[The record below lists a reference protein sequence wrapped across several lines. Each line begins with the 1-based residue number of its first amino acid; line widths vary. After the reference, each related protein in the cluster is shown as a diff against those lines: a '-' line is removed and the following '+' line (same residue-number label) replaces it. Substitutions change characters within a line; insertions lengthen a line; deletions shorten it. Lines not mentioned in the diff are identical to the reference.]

1 MCEKYKDVTTM
12 KRLSLIALAVT
23 SLVGC
28 GGGGESDAKFTD
40 PANTAPTITTLPLTE
55 IYFEEVYRSKVEAD
69 DAEYDE
75 LSYSISGAPAGFS
88 INAETGDIEA
98 LPFSTSGI
106 TLTYDGKYVV
116 GGVVVSVTDGSF
128 VTSSEPFDLTFMV
141 RQLPPGIAGAPE
153 GPIEIGQVFSF
164 TPDSSDVNGDELTF
178 SAANL
183 PSWMSID
190 SLTGTISGTPTEVGT
205 YEGITITV
213 SDGKFESVLPA
224 FSLTVV
230 DPTYIT
236 FSGSLKSSGEGSV
249 MSMYGEEA
257 LIEFYIG
264 DELASVQTV
273 TDGLQFTM
281 VFSADESMYDD
292 TVRVIY
298 SGGDDAPLAHLESYG
313 GSLGDLLSLAKEED
327 GDYQLDYVL
336 APQLEGTF
344 LNSAS
349 TLMMEGLYGDK
360 LPEDALK
367 SLDLDRAIEIASFG
381 YSMTVG
387 GTEAIWVETIG
398 SNNAYDAM
406 NYFVSSDFD
415 DRKASFLDYTS
426 GGEDSLPGDDS
437 ADDVVRNDFVTF
449 KRTDVIGDTVISQGI
464 ISNGAFSDSI
474 VLSLNDNGTG
484 FIDSSNGELDV
495 LEVVLWNIDNSGDI
509 SLLLGG
515 DGTPALNVSIDSYV
529 ELTEYLDDLLND
541 PLVDLELRLND
552 LELVDTINEDAT
564 SFIVEYGSDRI
575 FIGKEV
581 DSHSSEHVSIRTSG
595 DLSISV
601 VTATE
606 TFEVSVFDDVD
617 LKETF
622 GVVSKTL
629 AESDYFDEESTFA
642 LPVRYEINAC
652 FPKWSYDELPSD
664 GVSVIGDR
672 EYERTISDGV
682 LKLHRDSEVFNT
694 DGYERFE
701 YTPVSVVDGVA
712 TVLVK
717 RFETEYGVEKLKS
730 MFTRHASKKTD
741 ATFKIIKQE
750 LPLAWNYAKDSW
762 KASSFKAD
770 GLGVEE
776 LDSINALSVTDTGFK
791 YGIVGFDEDVTDSGL
806 VCAGG
811 TSDTC
816 FALDDHKQVDSYAI
830 ELIDLSTD
838 DEDSVMTPYYSS
850 EDRVVAFET
859 VIHGSGL
866 CGDTGRLVTFDK
878 IDLSNHIE
886 AWNKAKKSFT
896 W

>member
-1 MCEKYKDVTTM
+1 M
-12 KRLSLIALAVT
+12 KKLSLIALAVT

-28 GGGGESDAKFTD
+28 GGGGGGESDAKFTD
-40 PANTAPTITTLPLTE
+40 PLNTAPKITTLPLTE
-55 IYFEEVYRSKVEAD
+55 IYFEEAYKSKVEAV
-69 DAEYDE
+69 DAEGDK
-75 LSYSISGAPAGFS
+75 LSYSLSGAPDGFYIDS
-88 INAETGDIEA
+88 ETGVIEA
-98 LPFSTSGI
+98 PPYGTGGI
-106 TLTYDGKYVV
+106 TLTYDGKYIVD
-116 GGVVVSVTDGSF
+116 GVVVSVTDGSY
-128 VTSSEPFDLTFMV
+128 VISSDPFDLTFMV
-141 RQLPPGIAGAPE
+141 RQLPPGIVGAPE
-153 GPIEIGQVFSF
+153 PTIEIGQAFSF
-164 TPDSSDVNGDELTF
+164 TPSSSDVNGDVLTF
-178 SAANL
+178 SAVNL

-213 SDGKFESVLPA
+213 SDGKFDSVLPA
-224 FSLTVV
+224 FALTVV
-230 DPTYIT
+230 NPTYIT
-236 FSGSLKSSGEGSV
+236 FSGSLKPNGEGSV

-257 LIEFYIG
+257 LVELYIG
-264 DELASVQTV
+264 GELTSSQTV

-281 VFSADESMYDD
+281 VFSVDDSMYDD
-292 TVRVIY
+292 VVRVVY

-313 GSLGDLLSLAKEED
+313 GPLGDLLSLAKEED

-349 TLMMEGLYGDK
+349 TLMMEGLYGSD

-367 SLDLDRAIEIASFG
+367 SLDLSRAIEIASFG

-387 GTEAIWVETIG
+387 GSESIWVETIG

-415 DRKASFLDYTS
+415 ARKVAFLDYTS
-426 GGEDSLPGDDS
+426 GVEGSLPGEDSSGDI
-437 ADDVVRNDFVTF
+437 VRNEFVTF
-449 KRTDVIGDTVISQGI
+449 KRTGVIGDMVISQGV
-464 ISNGAFSDSI
+464 ISNGAFSNSI

-484 FIDSSNGELDV
+484 FIDSSNGELDA
-495 LEVVLWNIDNSGDI
+495 LEVALWNIDNSGDI

-515 DGTPALNVSIDSYV
+515 DGTTALSVSIDSYA
-529 ELTEYLDDLLND
+529 ELTEYLVELLDD

-552 LELVDTINEDAT
+552 MGLVDTVNEYAT
-564 SFIVEYGSDRI
+564 SFIVEYGSNRI
-575 FIGKEV
+575 FIGKEI
-581 DSHSSEHVSIRTSG
+581 DSHSSGHVSLRTSG

-601 VTATE
+601 VTMAE
-606 TFEVSVFDDVD
+606 TFEVPVFDDVD

-629 AESDYFDEESTFA
+629 ATSDYFDEDSTFA
-642 LPVRYEINAC
+642 LPVRYEVNAC
-652 FPKWSYDELPSD
+652 DPEWSYDEIPSD
-664 GVSVIGDR
+664 GVSIVGDR
-672 EYERTISDGV
+672 AYERTISDGV
-682 LKLHRDSEVFNT
+682 LKLHRNSEVFNT

-701 YTPVSVVDGVA
+701 YTPVSVVDGAA

-730 MFTRHASKKTD
+730 MFTRQVSKKTD
-741 ATFKIIKQE
+741 STFKILNQE

-770 GLGVEE
+770 GLGIKE
-776 LDSINALSVTDTGFK
+776 LGSIKALSVTDTGFK
-791 YGIVGFDEDVTDSGL
+791 YGITGFDEDITDSGFS
-806 VCAGG
+806 CAGG

-816 FALDDHKQVDSYAI
+816 FALDSDKQLDSYAI
-830 ELIDLSTD
+830 EIIDLSTD
-838 DEDSVMTPYYSS
+838 DEASVMTPYYSA
-850 EDRVVAFET
+850 EDRVVAFEAVT
-859 VIHGSGL
+859 HGSGL
-866 CGDTGRLVTFDK
+866 CGDNGRLVTFDK
-878 IDLSNHIE
+878 IDLSNHTE